1 MAKPIITRVLART
14 THFLFDAVQ
23 LSLLPLVDHRGLR
36 KVLMRDIAGRFFAYA
51 EKKLNC
57 YCLCAVYFSAE
68 TFG

>member
-1 MAKPIITRVLART
+1 
-14 THFLFDAVQ
+14 
-23 LSLLPLVDHRGLR
+23 
-36 KVLMRDIAGRFFAYA
+36 MRDIAGRFFAYA